1 MKLTI
6 LGSGTCVPYTERGSS
21 GYAVDTGESKIML
34 DCGSGSTWKLAHAGI
49 NYLEIDH
56 IFFSH
61 IHPDHTGDL
70 AAFLFASKYSHG
82 STYGTGRE
90 KPLNIWGGKG
100 FVKFFE
106 ALKGAYDKWIEPEGL
121 SVGELQPG
129 IKEFPG
135 FKLTSAKSA
144 HIKSSLAYRIEA
156 EGKSLVYS
164 GDTDYSEDLIK
175 LAWRADLLIIEC
187 ALTEGSKHKGH
198 LSPSGVSKIVNA
210 SRAERAVVTH
220 LYPVCDQ
227 ENVVGQIRENV
238 NVEVIEA
245 RDLLEIEI

>member
-6 LGSGTCVPYTERGSS
+6 LGSGTCVPYVERGSS
-21 GYAVDTGESKIML
+21 GYFVQAGESKIML

-70 AAFLFASKYSHG
+70 AAFLFATKYSHG
-82 STYGTGRE
+82 STYGTGRD

-100 FVKFFE
+100 FPKFFD

-129 IKEFPG
+129 IREFPN
-135 FKLTSAKSA
+135 FKLTAAKTE
-144 HIKSSLAYRIEA
+144 HIKSSLAYKIEA
-156 EGKSLVYS
+156 GGKSLVYS
-164 GDTDYSEDLIK
+164 GGTDYSEELIK
-175 LAWRADLLIIEC
+175 LAWNVDLLIIEC
-187 ALTEGSKHKGH
+187 ALTEESKHKGH
-198 LSPSGVSKIVNA
+198 LTPSGVSKIVDA
-210 SRAERAVVTH
+210 SRAKRVVVTH
-220 LYPVCDQ
+220 LYPACDQ
-227 ENVVGQIRENV
+227 ENVIDQIRENV
-238 NVEVIEA
+238 EAEVIEA